1 MKANITLIATLALLT
16 LAGCQSS
23 SAPATP
29 AQTPAPAPGG
39 NTSQP
44 GGNDSVTPP
53 AGAVTG
59 KYAPFISA
67 HRGGAA
73 YAPEDTLSA
82 YRNAV
87 RLGVDDFETDTVP
100 TQDGV
105 LILIHDDSVD
115 RTSNCTGKVNSFK
128 FEDIRKCDA
137 GYWWTPGQGTTSQVA
152 DAPHPFRGKGVTFPT
167 AQELFDFAKSFQG
180 DYQPT
185 VTIEIKNGPNE
196 AQYEPQ
202 CATTAAK
209 LVKMIQ
215 TSGIQNR
222 IVVQSFDPTCVDKVK
237 SIDKT
242 VKTLYLAVAGAAAN
256 VAYCAAMGH
265 DFSSPPYDTPDFS
278 AQVVA
283 AAHRLGV
290 KVNPYT
296 VDTEAAIKTVIADG
310 VDGLITNYPACM
322 MKIQGR
328 GFPSRLLG
336 LDAGPDIDIPLC
348 GS

>member
-1 MKANITLIATLALLT
+1 MKTVVSLGAALIVLT
-16 LAGCQSS
+16 LSACQSS
-23 SAPATP
+23 SAPEMLTMP
-29 AQTPAPAPGG
+29 ERPLGAPG
-39 NTSQP
+39 T
-44 GGNDSVTPP
+44 VTPP
-53 AGAVTG
+53 ADAVTG
-59 KYAPFISA
+59 QYAPFISA

-73 YAPEDTLSA
+73 YAPEDTMSA
-82 YRNAV
+82 YRNAA

-115 RTSNCTGKVNSFK
+115 RTSNCSGKVNSFT
-128 FEDIRKCDA
+128 FDAIRQCDA
-137 GYWWTPGQGTTSQVA
+137 GYWWTPGQGTTSPVA
-152 DAPHPFRGKGVTFPT
+152 DGPHPFRGKGVTFPT
-167 AQELFDFAKSFQG
+167 VQELFDFAKSFQ
-180 DYQPT
+180 DRYRPT

-196 AQYEPQ
+196 AQYELQ

-215 TSGIQNR
+215 ASGIQDR
-222 IVVQSFDPTCVDKVK
+222 IIVQSFDPTCVDRVK
-237 SIDKT
+237 TLDRT

-265 DFSSPPYDTPDFS
+265 DFSSPPYDTPDFT

-296 VDTEAAIKTVIADG
+296 VDTEAAIRTVIADG

-322 MKIQGR
+322 MKVQGR
-328 GFPSRLLG
+328 SIPLRLLG
-336 LDAGPDIDIPLC
+336 LDAGADIAIPIC
-348 GS
+348 AP